1 MDQETRLLRGIV
13 HPQSMTSNI
22 SNFQQFKSS
31 RNVGISIPK
40 QGKSFLDQR
49 FLTFQPRKLSFLR
62 QTNSINTN
70 INGLPVI
77 PCILNHQSSKVN
89 ASQSLITEEST
100 CKQPQ
105 SNEQG
110 NETFFGDTGS
120 SFDRPLMIEVSDE
133 IDSGLGSVSEFTR
146 AEPILPAINKPTNK
160 VHRLSTINSFLSEAA
175 ALKKDLDQSNPSIAE
190 SLSTDSVSEDTKMDA
205 PENVLEKIIRGG
217 RRNEVDRRNA
227 VVPMLLSNVWG
238 PIPGGA
244 KGEKS
249 LKLRR
254 ILDYSSLIW
263 HFQGYRHER
272 GDTHNMSPQE
282 RWWFAINSLNK
293 LLATFDHQ
301 PSLFEKDIF
310 TDQGPTAD
318 FVFKLYKYVNNIVLS
333 SKIQFYYRKENSEV
347 DRMRLIHYFSKRLQF
362 FSKLSYQQMLR
373 ILKFGTYMRV
383 SKGTKIVKQ
392 GNKAEDVYFILSGQ
406 ITVFKTVY
414 DTDSVSEVPTTT
426 FTAGDS
432 ITQAEGSPSYQKL
445 YVRDSSMVA
454 TAQSELFRLHRGTP
468 S

>member
-1 MDQETRLLRGIV
+1 
-13 HPQSMTSNI
+13 MTSNI

-40 QGKSFLDQR
+40 RGNSFVDQR
-49 FLTFQPRKLSFLR
+49 LLTFQPRQLSFLPR
-62 QTNSINTN
+62 TNHINTN
-70 INGLPVI
+70 INGLPII
-77 PCILNHQSSKVN
+77 PCILKDQAATHSRGESAEQSKEEAPTEN
-89 ASQSLITEEST
+89 RQEMAITGPIDFALE
-100 CKQPQ
+100 
-105 SNEQG
+105 
-110 NETFFGDTGS
+110 
-120 SFDRPLMIEVSDE
+120 RPLMIEVSDE
-133 IDSGLGSVSEFTR
+133 VDSVLESVSELTR
-146 AEPILPAINKPTNK
+146 ADPIPPNTNAANKG
-160 VHRLSTINSFLSEAA
+160 HRLSTINSFLADAA
-175 ALKKDLDQSNPSIAE
+175 ALKRDLDQSISSLTESMSTASI
-190 SLSTDSVSEDTKMDA
+190 SEDTKLDA
-205 PENVLEKIIRGG
+205 PENVLDKIIRGG
-217 RRNEVDRRNA
+217 RKNEVDRRNA
-227 VVPMLLSNVWG
+227 VVPMLLSHALG

-263 HFQGYRHER
+263 HFPGYRHER
-272 GDTHNMSPQE
+272 GDTHGMSPRE

-301 PSLFEKDIF
+301 PSLFERDIF

-318 FVFKLYKYVNNIVLS
+318 FVFRLYKYVNNIVLS
-333 SKIQFYYRKENSEV
+333 SKIQFYYRKENSEA
-347 DRMRLIHYFSKRLQF
+347 DRMRLIHYFSKRLSF

-373 ILKFGTYMRV
+373 LLKFGTYMRV
-383 SKGTKIVKQ
+383 SKGTKLVKQ

-414 DTDSVSEVPTTT
+414 DTDLVSEVPTTT

-445 YVRDSSMVA
+445 FVRDCSMVA
-454 TAQSELFRLHRGTP
+454 TAQSELFRLHRGVVF
-468 S
+468 